1 MRLIRRTSRIPYM
14 SSRGH
19 KRRFSNLTLYSILP
33 LDILAVGDYVLFSF
47 FDMVNRKN

>member
-1 MRLIRRTSRIPYM
+1 MRLIHRTSRIPYM
-14 SSRGH
+14 FASGH
-19 KRRFSNLTLYSILP
+19 KRSFSNLTLYPILP